1 MRVLH
6 VHNFYQLPG
15 GEDQSFAHT
24 GVMLENHGHEVI
36 RFTLRN
42 DVIAGVGKLA
52 AISKAIWN
60 PAVHKVLRRLIQKT
74 RPDVAHFEN
83 TFPLVSPAAYYA
95 CHSEGVPVV
104 QTLRNFRMVCPG
116 CILYRDGKICE
127 DCLGKSVPWP
137 GVLHGC
143 YRGSRLGSAVVAAMI
158 TTHRSLGTWK
168 NQVDAYIALNSF
180 VRAKFV
186 EAGFE
191 ADKVHVSPNFLSFEP
206 ELGDGEGGYALF
218 ASRLTP
224 EKGIRTLLAAW
235 SELGREL
242 PLKILGDGPEAKTV
256 SEAAARYPAIEW
268 LGWRPPEEV
277 LTLIGRAKFVVVPS
291 AWYETFNRTQ
301 LEALAK
307 GTPVVASRLGSMQA
321 IVDHGRTGLLFAPN
335 DPTDLVRQ
343 VRRMLDSPDAY
354 ARMRLAARQEFEAN
368 YTAKVNHDRLIR
380 IYHAA
385 HEQMHR
391 RRQTQ
396 PPSYTRR
403 LFTRAR
409 DLGLRCAK
417 PAVTGD
423 PPG

>member
-1 MRVLH
+1 V
-6 VHNFYQLPG
+6 QK
-15 GEDQSFAHT
+15 E
-24 GVMLENHGHEVI
+24 
-36 RFTLRN
+36 
-42 DVIAGVGKLA
+42 
-52 AISKAIWN
+52 
-60 PAVHKVLRRLIQKT
+60 LRRLIRKT

-104 QTLRNFRMVCPG
+104 QTLRNFRMICPA
-116 CILYRDGKICE
+116 CILYRNGKICE
-127 DCLGKSVPWP
+127 DCLGKRVPWP

-158 TTHRSLGTWK
+158 TTHRTLGTWK
-168 NQVDAYIALNSF
+168 KQVDAYIALNSF
-180 VRAKFV
+180 VQAKFV
-186 EAGFE
+186 EAGLE

-256 SEAAARYPAIEW
+256 LEAAARHPGIEW
-268 LGWRPPEEV
+268 LGWRPAEEV
-277 LTLIGRAKFVVVPS
+277 LTLIGGAKFVVVPS

-321 IVDHGRTGLLFAPN
+321 IVDHGRTGRLFAPN
-335 DPTDLVRQ
+335 DPADLVRQ
-343 VRRMLDSPDAY
+343 VRWILDSPDSY
-354 ARMRLAARQEFEAN
+354 ARMRLAARQEFEAK
-368 YTAKVNHDRLIR
+368 YTAKVNHERLIR

-385 HEQMHR
+385 HEQMQR
-391 RRQTQ
+391 RT
-396 PPSYTRR
+396 THA
-403 LFTRAR
+403 TN
-409 DLGLRCAK
+409 
-417 PAVTGD
+417 
-423 PPG
+423 